1 MKYKILQLDE
11 HGRISFSKEE
21 LEKLLDEVYE
31 EGRRDGAYRYPYY
44 WYTNTGTEIPTID
57 QDHITITC
65 DSNTIKCDSNTND
78 AFTAKVTNFIDR
90 G

>member
-31 EGRRDGAYRYPYY
+31 QGRRDGAYRYPYY
-44 WYTNTGTEIPTID
+44 WYTNTGTAEIPTID
-57 QDHITITC
+57 KTITITC
-65 DSNTIKCDSNTND
+65 DSNTIKCDSYTND
-78 AFTAKVTNFIDR
+78 AFTAEATNFIDR